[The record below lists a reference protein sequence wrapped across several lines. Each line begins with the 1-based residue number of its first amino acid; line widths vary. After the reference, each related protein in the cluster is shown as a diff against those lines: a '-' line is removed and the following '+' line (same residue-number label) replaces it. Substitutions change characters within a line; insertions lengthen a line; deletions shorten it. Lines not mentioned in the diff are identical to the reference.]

1 MREVG
6 INEHRR
12 MNKMSDKKFSVGKAI
27 LIGAGAAVAAAAA
40 FGAVMYRQFKK
51 DVEAGCGDEFCNC
64 HNGEAEGETE
74 INQGN
79 YACVEKTDTDGVFTA
94 DTNGDGN
101 VDTVLMDTNGD
112 GNIDTVL
119 TDTTGDGKLDT
130 AVMDTNHDGE
140 FDTVVPDVEPQQEE
154 SAE

>member
-1 MREVG
+1 
-6 INEHRR
+6 
-12 MNKMSDKKFSVGKAI
+12 MSEKKFSVGKAI
-27 LIGAGAAVAAAAA
+27 LVGAGAAVAAAAA

-51 DVEAGCGDEFCNC
+51 DVEAGCGDDFCDC
-64 HNGEAEGETE
+64 LKSEGEGETE
-74 INQGN
+74 INQGS

-130 AVMDTNHDGE
+130 AVIDTDHDGE
-140 FDTVVPDVEPQQEE
+140 FDTVVPDTDAMPEEP
-154 SAE
+154 AE